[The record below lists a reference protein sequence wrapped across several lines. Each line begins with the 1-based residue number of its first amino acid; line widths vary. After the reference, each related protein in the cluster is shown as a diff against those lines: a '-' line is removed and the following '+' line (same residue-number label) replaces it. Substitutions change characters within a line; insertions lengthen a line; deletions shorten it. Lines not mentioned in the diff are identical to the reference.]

1 MKLWSLQRNKK
12 TWPIH
17 SRNQQKLSLRKQIL
31 NLLDKDFMLPVF
43 KELKEDMRKELKER
57 KITSNQIE
65 KINEEMEIIKGN
77 QTEILELMSII
88 AEMKSLLEGS
98 NWRSEQDRI
107 KNEWTWR
114 QVSWNYPVWD
124 QIGEKNEEKWQSLRE
139 FWDIVKHINTHIMG
153 VPPKRGENQRAR
165 KNIWRNSDQKLDK
178 FEKTHG
184 TPHLKISVTSK
195 RIRLNHIIIK
205 LSKSQV
211 KRESWKQQERSDSP
225 PSSETSIRLRTDS
238 HEKPW

>member
-1 MKLWSLQRNKK
+1 MKLWSLQRNNK

-31 NLLDKDFMLPVF
+31 NLLDKDFMLPVLSMF
-43 KELKEDMRKELKER
+43 KELKEAMRKELKEM

-77 QTEILELMSII
+77 QTEILELMGII
-88 AEMKSLLEGS
+88 AEMKSLLESS

-124 QIGEKNEEKWQSLRE
+124 QIGKKKMKKNDR
-139 FWDIVKHINTHIMG
+139 V
-153 VPPKRGENQRAR
+153 
-165 KNIWRNSDQKLDK
+165 
-178 FEKTHG
+178 
-184 TPHLKISVTSK
+184 
-195 RIRLNHIIIK
+195 
-205 LSKSQV
+205 
-211 KRESWKQQERSDSP
+211 
-225 PSSETSIRLRTDS
+225 
-238 HEKPW
+238 